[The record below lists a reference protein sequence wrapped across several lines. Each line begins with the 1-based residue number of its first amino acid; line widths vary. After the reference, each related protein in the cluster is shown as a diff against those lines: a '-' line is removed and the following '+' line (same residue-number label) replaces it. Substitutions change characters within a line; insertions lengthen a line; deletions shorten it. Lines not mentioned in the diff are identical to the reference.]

1 MQNTVGDLPGF
12 RPGEWVLDPDHS
24 EVGFTVRHM
33 MVSKVR
39 GSFGVK
45 SASLIAT
52 EDPLVF
58 SLTAT
63 VDAAS
68 VNTNLEA
75 RDLHL
80 RSAEFLDV
88 ENFPTIQFE
97 SKSASLSSDC
107 YIVNGDLTIRGVT
120 RSVDFKVEF
129 GGFGPD
135 TDGRYRAG
143 ASAVA
148 TINREDFGLTWN
160 ATIETG
166 GLVVG
171 KEVTILLELEGF
183 LLED

>member
-88 ENFPTIQFE
+88 ENFPTIP
-97 SKSASLSSDC
+97 
-107 YIVNGDLTIRGVT
+107 V
-120 RSVDFKVEF
+120 
-129 GGFGPD
+129 
-135 TDGRYRAG
+135 
-143 ASAVA
+143 
-148 TINREDFGLTWN
+148 
-160 ATIETG
+160 
-166 GLVVG
+166 
-171 KEVTILLELEGF
+171 
-183 LLED
+183 